1 MTSEPEQVVIS
12 PDSFDVAIFDLD
24 GVITDT
30 ARSMPPPG
38 NTSSTSTIDLDD
50 ICPVLEVEAV
60 GESEPDCYWNNSLWL
75 RHGPLYCVHCQLPNK
90 PSLL

>member
-38 NTSSTSTIDLDD
+38 NTSSTSTHLWACKMSVDMMG
-50 ICPVLEVEAV
+50 LEE
-60 GESEPDCYWNNSLWL
+60 
-75 RHGPLYCVHCQLPNK
+75 
-90 PSLL
+90 